1 MDEELEFSISKFPSA
16 LGYYQDIE
24 TNIKTLINNIETTE
38 YPTKFTFTILKCNHL
53 NGVGWIEISGFEDV
67 LILSFVPPTFQY
79 TQNNVSQI
87 FYKIFISET
96 SQLSVVSCQL
106 WEKLA
111 KLNYEHIAYCASI
124 VLFENIKNDKV
135 DCCFCINVE
144 LSHDD
149 RVSILN
155 YKLKNI
161 TEITEKVKI
170 DEQKMVKRGNFKPG
184 CCDCNLF

>member
-1 MDEELEFSISKFPSA
+1 MFLRYFIKF
-16 LGYYQDIE
+16 LLVKLH
-24 TNIKTLINNIETTE
+24 N
-38 YPTKFTFTILKCNHL
+38 
-53 NGVGWIEISGFEDV
+53 
-67 LILSFVPPTFQY
+67 FQWFLV
-79 TQNNVSQI
+79 N
-87 FYKIFISET
+87 
-96 SQLSVVSCQL
+96 C
-106 WEKLA
+106 EKNLR
-111 KLNYEHIAYCASI
+111 NCASI